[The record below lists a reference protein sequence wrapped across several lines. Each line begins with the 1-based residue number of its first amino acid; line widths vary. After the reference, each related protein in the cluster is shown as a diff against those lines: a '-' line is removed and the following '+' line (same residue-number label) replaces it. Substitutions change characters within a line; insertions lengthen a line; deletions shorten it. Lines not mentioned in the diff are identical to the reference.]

1 MKLMNCEAFG
11 EPCFDDPF
19 VGLVS
24 YQLHCQGVE
33 AWKILGFCDAGTLHL
48 RVKIFVDCCHVF
60 AIVGK
65 TSLSYHSS

>member
-1 MKLMNCEAFG
+1 MKF
-11 EPCFDDPF
+11 DPF

-24 YQLHCQGVE
+24 YQLHCQGAE
-33 AWKILGFCDAGTLHL
+33 AWKILGFCDAGILHL